1 MSIILTV
8 TSEDQVILG
17 KEVLKQLGV
26 RAGDQLEVEARPV
39 SHASAGV
46 PAGNP
51 VSSIFGLLKDDA
63 IPALTIEEINEAAA
77 AGWSGER

>member
-1 MSIILTV
+1 MAEAV
-8 TSEDQVILG
+8 DMVAGCEAGHTSSYLLDGASHVS
-17 KEVLKQLGV
+17 
-26 RAGDQLEVEARPV
+26 AR
-39 SHASAGV
+39 V
-46 PAGNP
+46 PAGKP